1 MFCYISYHPFRYQEL
16 VACIQQDALHW
27 MHRTVPK
34 CYGPQKDEYFRALQK
49 LLMMDP
55 PDSYSVKDSYPSD
68 NDRPLF
74 FKLASEVPLKQDTL
88 TRLLMIAVSKEQL
101 VKPQDLIELADK
113 LIKRATSLQM
123 DDIEVFH
130 VDDTKIIDLIFNLS
144 LYTVPENAHLPHG
157 YRPPKMTITAQYWKA
172 WTMLLLVTAHNPGV
186 FGRLAWE
193 SYPTLRM
200 MMEMCITNSFVFPPP
215 TLLSVGEKP
224 EDMMNQELMLVA
236 KDKEVIIELEEYLA
250 QKSIT
255 EQNSL
260 LVSQTMS
267 LDPSGPARKPP
278 VAVMEQLKA
287 LNASHRV
294 GHLLC
299 RRLVN

>member
-1 MFCYISYHPFRYQEL
+1 M
-16 VACIQQDALHW
+16 LH
-27 MHRTVPK
+27 TVPK
-34 CYGPQKDEYFRALQK
+34 VYAPQKDEFVRALHK
-49 LLMMDP
+49 LLMMDAP
-55 PDSYSVKDSYPSD
+55 ESYSVKDGYPPE

-88 TRLLMIAVSKEQL
+88 TRLLMIAGAREQWI
-101 VKPQDLIELADK
+101 KPQDLIDLVDK
-113 LIKRATSLQM
+113 LVKRATSLQM

-130 VDDTKIIDLIFNLS
+130 VDDTSIIDLIFNLT
-144 LYTVPENAHLPHG
+144 LYIVPENAQLPHG
-157 YRPPKMTITAQYWKA
+157 YRPPKMTITAVYWKA
-172 WTMLLLVTAHNPGV
+172 WTILLLVTAHNPGV
-186 FGRLAWE
+186 FGRIAWE

-215 TLLSVGEKP
+215 TLLSAGEKA
-224 EDMMNQELMLVA
+224 EDMINQEHMLVA

-267 LDPSGPARKPP
+267 MDPKGAVRKPP
-278 VAVMEQLKA
+278 INVMDQLKA
-287 LNASHRV
+287 LNISHRV
-294 GHLLC
+294 GNLLC
-299 RRLVN
+299 RR